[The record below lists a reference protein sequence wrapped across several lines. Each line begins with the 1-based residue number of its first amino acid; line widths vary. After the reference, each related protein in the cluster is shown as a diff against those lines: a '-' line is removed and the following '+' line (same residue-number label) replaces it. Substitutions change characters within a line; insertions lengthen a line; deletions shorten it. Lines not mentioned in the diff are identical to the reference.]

1 MENKLED
8 LWSLINFIQ
17 PGVLGTLQYFI
28 QEYCNKIIKGSDKHA
43 DEIDKLTAKKMI
55 NEIHNRLKNHI
66 LRRTK
71 QKLEVYCNIPKRNE
85 YIVPCNMTKE

>member
-1 MENKLED
+1 
-8 LWSLINFIQ
+8 
-17 PGVLGTLQYFI
+17 
-28 QEYCNKIIKGSDKHA
+28 
-43 DEIDKLTAKKMI
+43 MI
-55 NEIHNRLKNHI
+55 NEVHNRLKNHI